1 MELFAFKL
9 PAEKDVGFYDSLKR
23 RSTFNTFI
31 ESFFSVFIVLVG
43 DGWT

>member
-9 PAEKDVGFYDSLKR
+9 PAVTDVGFNDSLNR